1 MHVLHL
7 LSLSFWNSHEIQQAP
22 LTFCFYISASKQI
35 KFTPAAD
42 TNKKS
47 SFVKKSALLT
57 SGKYFRFNFA
67 EPTASAG
74 NNNNNNE
81 ADLTQESIQQAVEST
96 VTSSSSIFGSSG
108 GTEFKFNFAIDDGTD
123 GINMAG
129 LALK

>member
-1 MHVLHL
+1 M
-7 LSLSFWNSHEIQQAP
+7 
-22 LTFCFYISASKQI
+22 YISASKQI

-57 SGKYFRFNFA
+57 SGTDFRFNFA
-67 EPTASAG
+67 EPG

-81 ADLTQESIQQAVEST
+81 ADLTQESVQQPVEST
-96 VTSSSSIFGSSG
+96 VTSSTVFGSSG
-108 GTEFKFNFAIDDGTD
+108 GTQFKFNFAIDDGPD
-123 GINMAG
+123 DINMAG